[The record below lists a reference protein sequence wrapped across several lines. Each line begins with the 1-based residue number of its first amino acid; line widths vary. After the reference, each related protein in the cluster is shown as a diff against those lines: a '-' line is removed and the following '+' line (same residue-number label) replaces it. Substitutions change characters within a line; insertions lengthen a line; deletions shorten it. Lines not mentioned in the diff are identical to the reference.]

1 MPPMYQQSTRNSR
14 GATWHR
20 KGYRNHGCMWLNV
33 KRAFH
38 IAPYVRGADFNE
50 NETME
55 ELINDLLR
63 EVQTEEGSQL
73 PEGGYWDFQAFHG
86 MSLLSGQFESQARI
100 SVYFDGGETIHA
112 KAFDA
117 DGSQIVWDMAV
128 AGWQYR

>member
-38 IAPYVRGADFNE
+38 IAPFVRGADFNE

-63 EVQTEEGSQL
+63 E
-73 PEGGYWDFQAFHG
+73 
-86 MSLLSGQFESQARI
+86 SLESLRPRFFVLTLCRMI
-100 SVYFDGGETIHA
+100 
-112 KAFDA
+112 
-117 DGSQIVWDMAV
+117 
-128 AGWQYR
+128 